1 MEDIVLIGGG
11 VRKDGP
17 AYFNANFEEHVNM
30 RVTLDSSPVKC
41 VEADIRC
48 NLVRILDPKG
58 KQRWMLGS
66 EVVDTTILRG
76 FVEITE

>member
-1 MEDIVLIGGG
+1 MEEVTLIGGG

-17 AYFNANFEEHVNM
+17 VYFNLNFEEHVNM
-30 RVTLDSSPVKC
+30 RVTLDSQPVKC

-48 NLVRILDPKG
+48 SLVRIIDPKG
-58 KQRWMLGS
+58 NVGWMLGN
-66 EVVDTTILRG
+66 EIIKTTILRG